1 MNQTLLHE
9 KYPIYILE
17 LGKDETSCRSVDDII
32 AYYGQKID
40 AHPVATCIGVFDHF
54 AHTATLPEG
63 CIDEAIRAA
72 KNVVFCFGKEIM
84 NPKVLAIRP
93 KSIGVAELANSFIIS
108 FLEAPNPAANEAM
121 ETWTLAL
128 KDK

>member
-17 LGKDETSCRSVDDII
+17 LGKEETSCRSVDDII

-40 AHPVATCIGVFDHF
+40 AHPVAACIGVFDHYS
-54 AHTATLPEG
+54 HTSTLPEG
-63 CIDEAIRAA
+63 EINQDIIGA
-72 KNVVFCFGKEIM
+72 KNIVFCFGKEIL
-84 NPKVLAIRP
+84 NPTVMAIRP
-93 KSIGVAELANSFIIS
+93 RSIGVAELGSKFIIS

-128 KDK
+128 KDL

>member
-1 MNQTLLHE
+1 
-9 KYPIYILE
+9 
-17 LGKDETSCRSVDDII
+17 
-32 AYYGQKID
+32 
-40 AHPVATCIGVFDHF
+40 
-54 AHTATLPEG
+54 
-63 CIDEAIRAA
+63 
-72 KNVVFCFGKEIM
+72 M

>member
-1 MNQTLLHE
+1 MQQTLLHE

-17 LGKDETSCRSVDDII
+17 LGKDETNCRSVDDII
-32 AYYGQKID
+32 AYYWQKID
-40 AHPVATCIGVFDHF
+40 AHPSAACVGVFDHF
-54 AHTATLPEG
+54 GHTAALPDGNISSE
-63 CIDEAIRAA
+63 ILAA
-72 KNVVFCFGKEIM
+72 KNIVFCFGKEIM

-93 KSIGVAELANSFIIS
+93 KSIGVAELDNRFMIS
-108 FLEAPNPAANEAM
+108 FLEAPAPVANEAM

>member
-17 LGKDETSCRSVDDII
+17 LDKNETSCRSVDDIV
-32 AYYGQKID
+32 AYYVDRID
-40 AHPVATCIGVFDHF
+40 AHPVATSIGVFDHY
-54 AHTATLPEG
+54 AHTSGLSEG
-63 CIDEAIRAA
+63 CISDEIHAA
-72 KNVVFCFGKEIM
+72 KNIVLCFGKDIM

-93 KSIGVAELANSFIIS
+93 KSIGIAELANSFVIS

-128 KDK
+128 KDR

>member
-17 LGKDETSCRSVDDII
+17 LSKSETSCRSVDDIVS
-32 AYYGQKID
+32 YYGQKID
-40 AHPVATCIGVFDHF
+40 AHPVATCIGVFDHYG
-54 AHTATLPEG
+54 HTSALPEG
-63 CIDEAIRAA
+63 EISENIWAA
-72 KNVVFCFGKEIM
+72 KNIVFCFGKEIM

-93 KSIGVAELANSFIIS
+93 KSIGIAEMADSFVIS

-121 ETWTLAL
+121 ESWTLAL
-128 KDK
+128 KDQ

>member
-17 LGKDETSCRSVDDII
+17 LGKQETSLKSVDEII
-32 AYYGQKID
+32 SYYAGKID
-40 AHPVATCIGVFDHF
+40 AHPVATRIGIFDHY
-54 AHTATLPEG
+54 AHTSAIPEG
-63 CIDEAIRAA
+63 CISDEILAA
-72 KNVVFCFGKEIM
+72 KNIVFCFGKDIM

-93 KSIGVAELANSFIIS
+93 KSIGVAELANSFVIS